1 MRKRMAALL
10 LAGVMAFSAG
20 CGQSSGTQ
28 KQTQNVSD
36 TGSTDESGAR
46 AEGGNEAGDGA
57 EVGGNG
63 NADNAETGE
72 TALAQMQL
80 VNHGEEQVTDDNY
93 RTWYEIFVYSFYD
106 SDGDGIGD
114 FKGMTEKLDYINDGN
129 PKTDTDLGCNGIWL
143 MPIMPSPTYHKYDVK
158 DYCAIDEAYG
168 TMEDFEEFLETCHER
183 GINVIIDFVMNH
195 TSSQHEWF
203 QQAAQYLKELPDG
216 AVPDAAECPY
226 VDYYHFSKEKQGGY
240 SELAGTDWYYE
251 AQFWSEMPDLNL
263 GNEAVRAEFSDIVD
277 FWLNLGV
284 DGFRLDAAKEY
295 YSGADD
301 ANVEVL
307 SWFNTMV
314 KEKKEDAYIVAE
326 VWNDLPIYAK
336 YYASGIDSCFDFA
349 FANSDG
355 VIANAVSGKKEAVSY
370 GKALET
376 LQESLLAY
384 SDSYVDAPFYTNH
397 DMARGAGYY
406 SGDYSEEQTKM
417 AQAMNLW
424 MSGSAFLYYGEEL
437 GMKGAGKDENKRAP
451 MYWSEDAS
459 AAGMCDGPADM
470 DSVKMKYG
478 ALETQEADGNSVY
491 HFVKEAVH
499 LRNQYPEIARGTV
512 RLEESLSDA
521 NVCVIRKTYEGA
533 EVLLAYNLSSET
545 QEVDCTGCTLSDS
558 AENMKMSG
566 VLLTGTEPAV
576 FEDGKLT
583 MPAYSAVI
591 LK

>member
-10 LAGVMAFSAG
+10 LAGVMALSAG

-46 AEGGNEAGDGA
+46 AEGDNEAGDGT
-57 EVGGNG
+57 EEGGNG

-251 AQFWSEMPDLNL
+251 AQFWSEMPDLNF

-326 VWNDLPIYAK
+326 VWNDLPVYAK

-376 LQESLLAY
+376 LQESLAAY

-512 RLEESLSDA
+512 HLEESLSDA

-533 EVLLAYNLSSET
+533 EVLLAYNLSPET